1 MVLVPAVRKEDEM
14 QISEILN
21 IIFGGTSVV
30 AVIAWLYFRKENK
43 ALKKNEVKVSD
54 VDTQKQQIDLAEL
67 YKDKVLELIGQVSE
81 KQDSGNANQQKILDK
96 LDTIDERV
104 DKQETRLSDIVT
116 YLNGDFQEFLRR
128 NHNDGK

>member
-1 MVLVPAVRKEDEM
+1 MEL
-14 QISEILN
+14 SEILN

-54 VDTQKQQIDLAEL
+54 VDAQKQQMDLAEM

-81 KQDSGNANQQKILDK
+81 KQDSGNANQQRILEK
-96 LDTIDERV
+96 LDRV
-104 DKQETRLSDIVT
+104 EDKVGDIET
-116 YLNGDFQEFLRR
+116 YLNGPYHQWLADKEG
-128 NHNDGK
+128 GKNED

>member
-1 MVLVPAVRKEDEM
+1 MEL
-14 QISEILN
+14 SEILN

-54 VDTQKQQIDLAEL
+54 VDAQKQQIDLAEL

-104 DKQETRLSDIVT
+104 DKQEARLSDIVT

>member
-1 MVLVPAVRKEDEM
+1 M

-96 LDTIDERV
+96 LDTIDGRV

-116 YLNGDFQEFLRR
+116 YLNGDFQDFLKR
-128 NHNDGK
+128 NHKKGDQDNED

>member
-1 MVLVPAVRKEDEM
+1 M
-14 QISEILN
+14 
-21 IIFGGTSVV
+21 

-81 KQDSGNANQQKILDK
+81 KQDSGNANQQRILEK
-96 LDTIDERV
+96 LDRV
-104 DKQETRLSDIVT
+104 EDKVGDIET
-116 YLNGDFQEFLRR
+116 YLNGPYHQWLADKEGGR
-128 NHNDGK
+128 

>member
-1 MVLVPAVRKEDEM
+1 M
-14 QISEILN
+14 QLSEILN

-54 VDTQKQQIDLAEL
+54 VDAQKQQMDLAEM

-104 DKQETRLSDIVT
+104 DKQEARLSDIVT
-116 YLNGDFQEFLRR
+116 YLNGDFQNFLKR
-128 NHNDGK
+128 NHKKGQDNED

>member
-1 MVLVPAVRKEDEM
+1 MEL
-14 QISEILN
+14 SEILN

-81 KQDSGNANQQKILDK
+81 KQDSGNANQQRILDK

-104 DKQETRLSDIVT
+104 DKQEARLSDIVT
-116 YLNGDFQEFLRR
+116 YLNGDFQDFLKR
-128 NHNDGK
+128 NHKKGDKDNED

>member
-1 MVLVPAVRKEDEM
+1 ME
-14 QISEILN
+14 ISEILN

-67 YKDKVLELIGQVSE
+67 YKDKVLELIGQVST
-81 KQDSGNANQQKILDK
+81 KQDMGNENQQRILDK

-104 DKQETRLSDIVT
+104 DKQEVRLSDIVT
-116 YLNGDFQEFLRR
+116 YLNGDFQDFLKR
-128 NHNDGK
+128 NHKKGDQDNED

>member
-1 MVLVPAVRKEDEM
+1 MD
-14 QISEILN
+14 ISEILN

-43 ALKKNEVKVSD
+43 ALKKIEVKVSD

-104 DKQETRLSDIVT
+104 DKQEARLSDIVT
-116 YLNGDFQEFLRR
+116 YLNGDFQEFLQR
-128 NHNDGK
+128 NHGKGDQDEQD

>member
-1 MVLVPAVRKEDEM
+1 MEL
-14 QISEILN
+14 SEILN

-54 VDTQKQQIDLAEL
+54 VNTQKQQIDLAEL

-96 LDTIDERV
+96 LDTIDGRV
-104 DKQETRLSDIVT
+104 DKQETGLSDIVT
-116 YLNGDFQEFLRR
+116 YLNGDFQDFLKR
-128 NHNDGK
+128 NHKKGQGDED

>member
-1 MVLVPAVRKEDEM
+1 ME
-14 QISEILN
+14 ISEILN

-54 VDTQKQQIDLAEL
+54 VDTQKQQMDLAEM

-81 KQDSGNANQQKILDK
+81 KQDSGNANQQRILEK
-96 LDTIDERV
+96 LDRV
-104 DKQETRLSDIVT
+104 EDKVGDIET
-116 YLNGDFQEFLRR
+116 YLNGPYHKWLADKEGGRQ
-128 NHNDGK
+128 

>member
-1 MVLVPAVRKEDEM
+1 M
-14 QISEILN
+14 QLSEILN

-54 VDTQKQQIDLAEL
+54 VDTQKQQMDLAEM

-104 DKQETRLSDIVT
+104 DKQEARLSDIVT
-116 YLNGDFQEFLRR
+116 YLNGDFQDFLKR
-128 NHNDGK
+128 NHNEGGQDETDQ

>member
-1 MVLVPAVRKEDEM
+1 ME
-14 QISEILN
+14 ISEILN

-81 KQDSGNANQQKILDK
+81 KQDSGNANQQRILDK
-96 LDTIDERV
+96 LDTIDGRV
-104 DKQETRLSDIVT
+104 DKQEARLSDIVT
-116 YLNGDFQEFLRR
+116 YLNGDFQDFLDR
-128 NHNDGK
+128 NHKKGDQDNED

>member
-1 MVLVPAVRKEDEM
+1 MEL
-14 QISEILN
+14 SEILN

-67 YKDKVLELIGQVSE
+67 YKDKVLELMEQVSA
-81 KQDSGNANQQKILDK
+81 KQDAGNENQGRILEK
-96 LDTIDERV
+96 LDRV
-104 DKQETRLSDIVT
+104 EDKVNDIET
-116 YLNGDFQEFLRR
+116 YLNGPYHQWLADKERRQEDEE
-128 NHNDGK
+128 NQ

>member
-1 MVLVPAVRKEDEM
+1 MEL
-14 QISEILN
+14 SEILN

-54 VDTQKQQIDLAEL
+54 VDAQKQQMDLAEM

-81 KQDSGNANQQKILDK
+81 KQDSGNANQKRILEK
-96 LDTIDERV
+96 LDRV
-104 DKQETRLSDIVT
+104 EDKVGDIET
-116 YLNGDFQEFLRR
+116 YLNGPYHQWLAYKKGDQDNE
-128 NHNDGK
+128 D

>member
-1 MVLVPAVRKEDEM
+1 MEL
-14 QISEILN
+14 SEILN
-21 IIFGGTSVV
+21 IIFGGTSVM
-30 AVIAWLYFRKENK
+30 AIIAWLYFRKENK

-104 DKQETRLSDIVT
+104 DKQEARLSDIVT
-116 YLNGDFQEFLRR
+116 YLNGDFQDFLKR
-128 NHNDGK
+128 NHNEGGQDETDH

>member
-1 MVLVPAVRKEDEM
+1 M
-14 QISEILN
+14 QLSEILN

-54 VDTQKQQIDLAEL
+54 VDAQKQQIDLAEL

-81 KQDSGNANQQKILDK
+81 KQDSGNANQQRILEK
-96 LDTIDERV
+96 LDRLEDRV
-104 DKQETRLSDIVT
+104 EGIET
-116 YLNGDFQEFLRR
+116 YLNGPYHKWLADKKGDQDNE
-128 NHNDGK
+128 D

>member
-1 MVLVPAVRKEDEM
+1 M
-14 QISEILN
+14 QLSEILN

-67 YKDKVLELIGQVSE
+67 
-81 KQDSGNANQQKILDK
+81 
-96 LDTIDERV
+96 
-104 DKQETRLSDIVT
+104 
-116 YLNGDFQEFLRR
+116 
-128 NHNDGK
+128 

>member
-1 MVLVPAVRKEDEM
+1 MEL
-14 QISEILN
+14 SEILN

-54 VDTQKQQIDLAEL
+54 VDAQKQQMDLAEM
-67 YKDKVLELIGQVSE
+67 YKDKVLELIGQVSD

-96 LDTIDERV
+96 LDRLE
-104 DKQETRLSDIVT
+104 DKVEGIET
-116 YLNGDFQEFLRR
+116 YLNGPYHQWLADKEGGRQ
-128 NHNDGK
+128 

>member
-1 MVLVPAVRKEDEM
+1 M
-14 QISEILN
+14 QLSEILN

-54 VDTQKQQIDLAEL
+54 VDTQKQQMDLAEM

-96 LDTIDERV
+96 LVTIDERV
-104 DKQETRLSDIVT
+104 DKQEARLSDIVT
-116 YLNGDFQEFLRR
+116 YLNGDFQDFLKR
-128 NHNDGK
+128 NHNEGGQDETDQ

>member
-1 MVLVPAVRKEDEM
+1 MEL
-14 QISEILN
+14 SEILN

-54 VDTQKQQIDLAEL
+54 VDAQKQQMDLAEM

-81 KQDSGNANQQKILDK
+81 KQDSGNANQQRILEK
-96 LDTIDERV
+96 LDRV
-104 DKQETRLSDIVT
+104 EDKVGDIET
-116 YLNGDFQEFLRR
+116 YLNGPYHQWLADKEGGRQ
-128 NHNDGK
+128 

>member
-1 MVLVPAVRKEDEM
+1 MEL
-14 QISEILN
+14 SEILN

-81 KQDSGNANQQKILDK
+81 KQDSGNANQQRILDK
-96 LDTIDERV
+96 LDTIDGRV
-104 DKQETRLSDIVT
+104 DKQEARLSDIVT
-116 YLNGDFQEFLRR
+116 YLNGDFQDFLKR
-128 NHNDGK
+128 NHKKGQDDED